1 MKLIKILFLLL
12 LCTHLNAASEALPW
26 IAWDTKEGLERIHNS
41 HAKANFWNF
50 VRFYE
55 SQTRLTYCGVASS
68 VMALNSLF
76 VEAPSSQFL
85 GTYRLFTQEEFF
97 STNVCEVID
106 PRDVHAR
113 GMNLGEL
120 ARVLETLLIH
130 VSKYDANRLT
140 HDEMRSQLIESLHNP
155 QKAVLV
161 LYQRKVLKQEGS
173 GHWSPLAAYDK
184 ESDSF
189 LIMDVAR
196 FKYPP
201 VWVKASTLLDAMQ
214 TVDSDGHP
222 RGFLILEKRS

>member
-1 MKLIKILFLLL
+1 MKIIKILFLLL
-12 LCTHLNAASEALPW
+12 LHAHLCAASESLPW
-26 IAWDTKEGLERIHNS
+26 IAWDTKEGLERIQNS

-55 SQTRLTYCGVASS
+55 AQTRLTYCAVASS

-85 GTYRLFTQEEFF
+85 GAYRLFTQEEFF

-120 ARVLETLLIH
+120 TSVLQTLPTH
-130 VSKYDANRLT
+130 VCKYEANRLT
-140 HDEMRSQLIESLHNP
+140 HDEMRSHLIDSLQNP

-184 ESDSF
+184 ASDSF

-201 VWVKASTLLDAMQ
+201 VWTKAPVLFDAMQ
-214 TVDSDGHP
+214 TIDSDGHP
-222 RGFLILEKRS
+222 RGFLILEKKP